1 MSACAWPI
9 PRTCGR
15 RFERTGKCRNDQ
27 PAAPVSERRA
37 AAGAEVAGP
46 PGKFTNRSKKKHNLE
61 TISAPRRGMLNMR
74 LREGGET
81 PPGAALLRG
90 RPREPCPSP
99 RPVGRTT
106 LMTEGQKIPCRTAA
120 CFPDCAHGAQP
131 VFLTFSPVFF
141 PAGRKFSCI
150 RALFVCGWAH
160 YNKAVVNCRPPAAWG
175 RCYL

>member
-15 RFERTGKCRNDQ
+15 RFERTGKCRNDR
-27 PAAPVSERRA
+27 PAAPVSGRRA
-37 AAGAEVAGP
+37 AAWAETARP

-61 TISAPRRGMLNMR
+61 TISAPRRGMLNMH
-74 LREGGET
+74 LREGGGT
-81 PPGAALLRG
+81 PPGAAPSRG
-90 RPREPCPSP
+90 HPRGPYPSP
-99 RPVGRTT
+99 QPAGRTT
-106 LMTEGQKIPCRTAA
+106 LMTEGQKILCRG
-120 CFPDCAHGAQP
+120 CGVFSGLRPWLSP
-131 VFLTFSPVFF
+131 FFLTFFPVFF

-150 RALFVCGWAH
+150 RALFVCGGAH

>member
-1 MSACAWPI
+1 MQKRSA
-9 PRTCGR
+9 R
-15 RFERTGKCRNDQ
+15 RSRFG
-27 PAAPVSERRA
+27 
-37 AAGAEVAGP
+37 AAGCRLGGNGAPAGEVYKPFKKETQFGNHFRPAPWYAEHA
-46 PGKFTNRSKKKHNLE
+46 PGR
-61 TISAPRRGMLNMR
+61 
-74 LREGGET
+74 GGET
-81 PPGAALLRG
+81 PPFAALSRG

-99 RPVGRTT
+99 RPAGRTT